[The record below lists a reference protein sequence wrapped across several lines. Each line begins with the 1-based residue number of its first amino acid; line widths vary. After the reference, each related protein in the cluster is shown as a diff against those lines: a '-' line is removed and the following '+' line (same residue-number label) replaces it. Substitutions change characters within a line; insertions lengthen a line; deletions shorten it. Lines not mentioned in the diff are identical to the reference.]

1 MFSSKEKQ
9 VELSTVNGDFEGSA
23 AVISTDLS
31 IGAMFSRVAFL
42 YLSAGRMFSRVAFSF
57 F

>member
-31 IGAMFSRVAFL
+31 TGAMFSNVM
-42 YLSAGRMFSRVAFSF
+42 LSDLST
-57 F
+57 